1 MHPSGPSETD
11 SATAIAA
18 ANHHHQTRMRTR
30 HTLIKK
36 LTRGRLLFLGLD
48 GAGKSTIVH
57 HLIRS
62 LDEECTS
69 IQSTSTIGDMVGGG
83 DEPRGG
89 SRVYPNP
96 SKALQSWSYRLE
108 GDCYLQVL
116 DVPGKRE
123 FRRKWYT
130 SALSPSDSNST
141 THYASGSGAGGAI
154 SLQAIPLLG
163 VVFVVDASDRVRF
176 PVVAEELI
184 RYQKLKEQKKTFQR
198 AQFFL
203 LLNKTDQTT
212 ATSIASQDDVQKQ
225 VNDNRRVAM
234 RVARRELKKC
244 VDHHMRMDQ
253 KRNPQDY
260 RSSSSSHHHVTSVAP
275 PSSAGSPEA
284 SSGVPPDMKS
294 PKALAGGANRSAPF
308 STVDASASRT
318 TAMMTSILECNAHD
332 RESIKAIHAWI
343 KDEIKK
349 VM

>member
-1 MHPSGPSETD
+1 
-11 SATAIAA
+11 
-18 ANHHHQTRMRTR
+18 MRTR

-57 HLIRS
+57 HLIRV
-62 LDEECTS
+62 LDEECTN
-69 IQSTSTIGDMVGGG
+69 IQSTSTVGDMVVGGGGG
-83 DEPRGG
+83 DDHRGGGG

-116 DVPGKRE
+116 DVSGRRE

-130 SALSPSDSNST
+130 SALSPSDPM
-141 THYASGSGAGGAI
+141 THYTSDSGSGGGGSSS

-212 ATSIASQDDVQKQ
+212 TATMSTASSQSDLQKQ
-225 VNDNRRVAM
+225 ADENRRVAM

-260 RSSSSSHHHVTSVAP
+260 RHSTSSSHHVSSVAP
-275 PSSAGSPEA
+275 PSSSGSPEVPLGA
-284 SSGVPPDMKS
+284 PPDMKS
-294 PKALAGGANRSAPF
+294 PKALAAGANRVAHLP
-308 STVDASASRT
+308 TAEASASRT
-318 TAMMTSILECNAHD
+318 TAMMTSILECNAHN
-332 RESIKAIHAWI
+332 RESIMAIHAWI

>member
-1 MHPSGPSETD
+1 
-11 SATAIAA
+11 
-18 ANHHHQTRMRTR
+18 MRTR

-36 LTRGRLLFLGLD
+36 LTRGRILFLGLD

-62 LDEECTS
+62 LDEECTN
-69 IQSTSTIGDMVGGG
+69 IQSTSTIGDTIVGGG
-83 DEPRGG
+83 DEHKGG
-89 SRVYPNP
+89 SRVHPNP
-96 SKALQSWSYRLE
+96 SKAVQSWSYRLE

-116 DVPGKRE
+116 DVPGRRE

-130 SALSPSDSNST
+130 AALTPSEST
-141 THYASGSGAGGAI
+141 THYTSSSGSGAGNN
-154 SLQAIPLLG
+154 LQAIPLLG

-212 ATSIASQDDVQKQ
+212 KTTATLMASQGDLQKQ
-225 VNDNRRVAM
+225 ANESRRVAM

-244 VDHHMRMDQ
+244 VDHHVCMDQ

-260 RSSSSSHHHVTSVAP
+260 RSTSSSHHHVSSVALP
-275 PSSAGSPEA
+275 NSSGSPEA
-284 SSGVPPDMKS
+284 PPGAPPDMKS
-294 PKALAGGANRSAPF
+294 SKGLAGGANRSTHS
-308 STVDASASRT
+308 STAEASASRT

-343 KDEIKK
+343 KEEIKK